1 MILLNLLLIVLEFW
15 YREEDLSSDSK
26 LPANV
31 EMTPVEMQDDNVE
44 QDFEPVLDTDSLHP
58 IKTSPWNIE
67 NSDAPKS

>member
-44 QDFEPVLDTDSLHP
+44 QDFEPVLDTDSSHP
-58 IKTSPWNIE
+58 IKILSWNIE

>member
-44 QDFEPVLDTDSLHP
+44 QDFEPVLATGSSHP
-58 IKTSPWNIE
+58 IKTSSWNIE

>member
-44 QDFEPVLDTDSLHP
+44 QDFEPVLDTDSSHP
-58 IKTSPWNIE
+58 INISSWNIE